1 LISMCAQNIPNRCI
15 VAMSLSPTKYEILE
29 TMLLLD
35 KPERA
40 PQIAKEAEKEFPS
53 VMMHIIGLTRMG
65 YTASPEKGLY
75 TLTEK
80 GKKALGIPEI
90 NGDNARTILADLP
103 HDKSFHFY
111 ADVGKPLSLQA
122 QNLQD
127 FRDKIL
133 QVTIDSIDFHKSRGD
148 FEAWFTGLGDVE
160 LAKKVALLKEK
171 NMDGEEL
178 RRRLHDIVEK
188 RCIVLANVAEQV
200 VSSES
205 ATSGA

>member
-1 LISMCAQNIPNRCI
+1 
-15 VAMSLSPTKYEILE
+15 MSLSPTKYEILE

-40 PQIAKEAEKEFPS
+40 TQIAKEAGKEFPS

-65 YTASPEKGLY
+65 YTNSPEKGLY
-75 TLTEK
+75 ALTEK

-90 NGDNARTILADLP
+90 KSDNAKTILADMQQ
-103 HDKSFHFY
+103 DKSFHFY

-122 QNLQD
+122 QSLQD

-133 QVTIDSIDFHKSRGD
+133 QVNVESLEFHKSRGD

-160 LAKKVALLKEK
+160 LAKKVALLKER

-178 RRRLHDIVEK
+178 RRRLHNVVEN
-188 RCIVLANVAEQV
+188 RCTVLANVAGQV
-200 VSSES
+200 VSSEP

>member
-1 LISMCAQNIPNRCI
+1 
-15 VAMSLSPTKYEILE
+15 MSLSRVKYEILE

-40 PQIAKEAEKEFPS
+40 TEIAKEAGKDFPS

-65 YTASPEKGLY
+65 YTTSPEKGLY
-75 TLTEK
+75 TLTGK
-80 GKKALGIPEI
+80 GKKALEIPEI
-90 NGDNARTILADLP
+90 NGDNARTILTSLP

-111 ADVGKPLSLQA
+111 AEIGKPLNLHA
-122 QNLQD
+122 QSLQD

-148 FEAWFTGLGDVE
+148 FEAWFVGLGDVE

-171 NMDGEEL
+171 CMDGEEL
-178 RRRLHDIVEK
+178 RRKLHDIVDK
-188 RCIVLANVAEQV
+188 RCMVLANVAEQV

-205 ATSGA
+205 ATSEA